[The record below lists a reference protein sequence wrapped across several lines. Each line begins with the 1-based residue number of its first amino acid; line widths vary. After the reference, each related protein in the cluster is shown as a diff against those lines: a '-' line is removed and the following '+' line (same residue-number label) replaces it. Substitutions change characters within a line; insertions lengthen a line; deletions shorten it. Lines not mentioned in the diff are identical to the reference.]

1 MKDEVVSMAKFSIGR
16 LYLTN
21 GVNDACK
28 STQFAEFLCRS
39 MSRYIACDWGEL
51 CEDDKMSNDEA
62 VVSGD
67 DRIFAAY
74 KYDDEH
80 PDWKIW
86 IITEW
91 DRSVTTILFPR
102 EY

>member
-1 MKDEVVSMAKFSIGR
+1 MAKFSMGQ
-16 LYLTN
+16 LCLTN
-21 GVNDACK
+21 GVNDLAFE

-39 MSRYIACDWGEL
+39 MSRYIASDWGDISD
-51 CEDDKMSNDEA
+51 DDKMSNDEA
-62 VVSGD
+62 VASGD

-74 KYDDEH
+74 KHDEH

-91 DRSVTTILFPR
+91 DRSVTTILFPS

>member
-1 MKDEVVSMAKFSIGR
+1 MAKFSVGQ
-16 LYLTN
+16 LCMTN
-21 GVNDACK
+21 GVNDLACK
-28 STQFAEFLCRS
+28 SPQFAEFLCRS

-62 VVSGD
+62 IASGD

>member
-1 MKDEVVSMAKFSIGR
+1 MAKFSMGQ
-16 LYLTN
+16 LCLTN
-21 GVNDACK
+21 GVNDLAFE

-39 MSRYIACDWGEL
+39 MSRYITGDWGDISD
-51 CEDDKMSNDEA
+51 DDKMSNDEA
-62 VVSGD
+62 VASGD

>member
-1 MKDEVVSMAKFSIGR
+1 MAKFSMGQ
-16 LYLTN
+16 LCLTN
-21 GVNDACK
+21 GVNDLACE
-28 STQFAEFLCRS
+28 STQFAEFLCQSLR
-39 MSRYIACDWGEL
+39 RYIACDWGEL

-62 VVSGD
+62 VASGD